1 MTSVIGSLS
10 AARIVPVIVID
21 DPAHAGELAAA
32 LVEGGIRAAEVTLR
46 TPAGLDAMAAMAAH
60 GDLIV
65 GAGTVLTPEQ
75 VDACAAAGAQFIVS
89 PGFDEDVVA
98 RAQEAGLGMLPG
110 VATATEVQRA
120 LRSGLTE
127 LKLFPADRLGGIA
140 MIDSLRGPF
149 PDLRFM
155 PSGGVGASNAVE
167 YLAHPGVFA
176 ISGSWMATRAAIA
189 SGDFEGIRAASAA
202 AMELVG

>member
-1 MTSVIGSLS
+1 
-10 AARIVPVIVID
+10 
-21 DPAHAGELAAA
+21 
-32 LVEGGIRAAEVTLR
+32 
-46 TPAGLDAMAAMAAH
+46 MAAMAAH
-60 GDLIV
+60 GGLIV

-98 RAQEAGLGMLPG
+98 RAQEAGLGVLPG

-155 PSGGVGASNAVE
+155 PSGGVTAGNAVE

-189 SGDFEGIRAASAA
+189 SGDFAGIRAASAA